1 MAVEKTDKP
10 IVLIVDDNADMR
22 EYIYKLLNNDYNVLV
37 ACDGL
42 QALEIVSRQTPEL
55 ILSDIMMPK
64 LDG

>member
-1 MAVEKTDKP
+1 MLDNADKP
-10 IVLIVDDNADMR
+10 NILIVDDNADMR
-22 EYIYKLLNNDYNVLV
+22 EYIYKLLHDQYNVDV

-42 QALEIVSRQTPEL
+42 NALEFVAKKVPEL